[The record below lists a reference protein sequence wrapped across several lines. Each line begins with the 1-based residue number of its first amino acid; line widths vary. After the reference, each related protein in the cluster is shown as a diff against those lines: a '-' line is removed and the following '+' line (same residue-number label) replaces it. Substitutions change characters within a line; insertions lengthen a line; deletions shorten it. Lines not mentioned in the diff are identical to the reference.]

1 MLKRRNASFERVS
14 PEVGRLDETALGEL
28 IGEDLDTAA
37 ALLADLSVAVDDR
50 LRSLAQALAAR
61 TFIRLAAES
70 GMHREARRL
79 TTAPY
84 EAGGD
89 LDLER
94 TLDRSQGL
102 RPRNLED
109 LVTRAWGADRARVVL
124 LVDRSGSMSGGAV
137 ARAATAAAAIALG
150 STGRAD
156 CGVVAFARDRIVLNA
171 VGSEIRPAKLV
182 VQILSLRG
190 HGTTD
195 VAGALGEAAALLAGG
210 PNGAHR
216 TVVLLSDCQAT
227 EGPDPVGAL
236 RGIDRL
242 HVVLPGDDPEWLS
255 AARRLARPSGGK
267 VEVAWTLAEVARV
280 VPGLLA

>member
-1 MLKRRNASFERVS
+1 MLERRNPGFARIS

-28 IGEDLDTAA
+28 ISEDLDRAA
-37 ALLADLSVAVDDR
+37 ALLADMSVAVDDR

-70 GMHREARRL
+70 GSHREARRL
-79 TTAPY
+79 TIAPY

-89 LDLER
+89 LDLDR
-94 TLDRSQGL
+94 TLDRSGGL
-102 RPRNLED
+102 RPRNLEE
-109 LVTRAWGADRARVVL
+109 LVTRAWGADRARIVL

-150 STGRAD
+150 SAGRAD
-156 CGVVAFARDRIVLNA
+156 CGVVAFARDRIVLSA
-171 VGSEIRPAKLV
+171 VGTEIRPAQLV

-195 VAGALGEAAALLAGG
+195 VAGALGEAATLLAGA
-210 PNGAHR
+210 PTGARR

-227 EGPDPVGAL
+227 EGPDPVRAL

-255 AARRLARPSGGK
+255 AARRLAGPSGGR
-267 VEVAWTLAEVARV
+267 VEVAATLAEVARV
-280 VPGLLA
+280 VPVLLA